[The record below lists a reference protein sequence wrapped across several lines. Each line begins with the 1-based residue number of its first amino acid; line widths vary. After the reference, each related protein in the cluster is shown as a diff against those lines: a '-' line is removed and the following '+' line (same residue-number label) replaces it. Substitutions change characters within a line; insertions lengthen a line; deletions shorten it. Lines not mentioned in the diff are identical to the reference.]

1 VPAPSCSCTAL
12 VPCAGL
18 GTRLLPLTRVLPKE
32 LLPYRGQP
40 MIQHILQELAQAGV
54 RRVVLVI
61 RPDKNLLERHL
72 AEPYAHADRAR
83 CPEPVPEGME
93 LVFVRQSRA
102 EGLAGALLAARA
114 AVPERFLLVFPDQLL
129 LGSDGAASQLL
140 ALDDGSGSLSALVRI
155 PQDELDYFQ
164 GARGMAVRGEGPV
177 FEVRG
182 VLAEE
187 ESLPGGP
194 GQVRAF
200 GRTVLDSRF
209 LDLLGP
215 DPTDAAFGRAIEA
228 HFRQGRHRALLLKG
242 TPVDLGTMAGYR
254 YYTEAA
260 RRLD

>member
-1 VPAPSCSCTAL
+1 VPAPSSVCTAL
-12 VPCAGL
+12 IPCAGL

-40 MIQHILQELAQAGV
+40 MIQHILQELAQGGI

-61 RPDKNLLERHL
+61 RPDKDLLDRHL

-102 EGLAGALLAARA
+102 EGLAGALLASRP

-129 LGSDGAASQLL
+129 LGSPGAASQLL
-140 ALDDGSGSLSALVRI
+140 AADDGSGSLSALVRI
-155 PQDELDYFQ
+155 PLDELDYFQ
-164 GARGMAVRGEGPV
+164 GARGVALQGQAPL

-187 ESLPGGP
+187 DSLPGGP

-200 GRTVLDSRF
+200 GRTVLDSSF
-209 LDLLGP
+209 LDLLGS
-215 DPTDAAFGRAIEA
+215 DPTDAAFGRAVEA
-228 HFRQGRHRALLLKG
+228 HLRRGRHRALLLEG
-242 TPVDLGTMAGYR
+242 APVDLGTMGGYR
-254 YYTEAA
+254 HYAEGAG
-260 RRLD
+260 RPV